1 MLEGIIVFIVIANI
15 LMSLEIVMYVNYKR
29 KRLLVES
36 EDIAFY
42 LVMSLETISVL
53 IISLCVLLG

>member
-15 LMSLEIVMYVNYKR
+15 LMSLEVVMYVNYKK

-42 LVMSLETISVL
+42 LVMSLETISIL
-53 IISLCVLLG
+53 IITLCVLLR